1 MSDDTYYAVLGVSET
16 ATQLEIKAAYRN
28 LLKRIHP
35 DTVTTLSPG
44 LRRLAEGATE
54 DIIEAYSVLS
64 DANKRRQYDWELGL
78 GELRLKSVRPPTT
91 PVVPHGPQVWP
102 QPSPAASH
110 SRRRQDVHHHRN
122 NRYFLAHRFR
132 CWADRHPVLA
142 SGMF

>member
-54 DIIEAYSVLS
+54 DIIEDTRCCRMQISA
-64 DANKRRQYDWELGL
+64 ANMIGNWG
-78 GELRLKSVRPPTT
+78 
-91 PVVPHGPQVWP
+91 
-102 QPSPAASH
+102 
-110 SRRRQDVHHHRN
+110 
-122 NRYFLAHRFR
+122 
-132 CWADRHPVLA
+132 
-142 SGMF
+142 